1 MKIQGGEEL
10 SQVSQGI
17 SREGSFNAC
26 AFVHSCL
33 CARSEHT
40 HEAAVGQEAKK
51 LCYDTVPV
59 C

>member
-17 SREGSFNAC
+17 SRERLLNAC
-26 AFVHSCL
+26 AFVPSCL
-33 CARSEHT
+33 CAWSEYI